1 MELLSIMWD
10 VADDEMVKID
20 LKVKQINR
28 TSFALSGT
36 VDLRYEFSENTM
48 INAYAQY
55 YWIYYL
61 QINVITYHSPSG
73 NSDNYR
79 ELPYH
84 LSAKVFDCLDK
95 YYNETFKNFLS
106 CLNLPQIETEA
117 RDYKYRQLYI
127 IDRCTLSND
136 AAPNYLPDG
145 YYKVLAQFT
154 GETKWSLTGLL
165 YVESILKK

>member
-48 INAYAQY
+48 IN
-55 YWIYYL
+55 
-61 QINVITYHSPSG
+61 VITYHSPSG

-95 YYNETFKNFLS
+95 YYKETFKNFLNCS
-106 CLNLPQIETEA
+106 NLPQIETEA

-145 YYKVLAQFT
+145 YYKVLVQPNR
-154 GETKWSLTGLL
+154 
-165 YVESILKK
+165 